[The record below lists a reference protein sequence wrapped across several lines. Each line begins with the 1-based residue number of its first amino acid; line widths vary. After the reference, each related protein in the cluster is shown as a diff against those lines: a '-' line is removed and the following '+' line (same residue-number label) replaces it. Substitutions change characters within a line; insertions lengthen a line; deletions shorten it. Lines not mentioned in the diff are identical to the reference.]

1 MTESYTILNLPE
13 EERPREKLLTYG
25 ADRLSNVEL
34 IAILLGSGTQK
45 ESALRLAEKI
55 LTKCQDMEALD
66 SKAVS
71 GLSRLSRISLKSLKE
86 IKGVGDAKAASILAA
101 MELAKRVSFSQEPM
115 KYKLNSPL
123 KVADFVLGQ
132 MSWASVEEFVLLC
145 LNTKKELISVHRMT
159 KGTINYTVVHP
170 RDVFKHCLDCG
181 AHSVIL
187 VHNHPSGDVTPS
199 QEDIHLTQRLKQ
211 VGDLVGIPVVDHLI
225 VGGKR
230 YYSFL
235 EEGKLVD

>member
-101 MELAKRVSFSQEPM
+101 MELAKRGS
-115 KYKLNSPL
+115 
-123 KVADFVLGQ
+123 A
-132 MSWASVEEFVLLC
+132 
-145 LNTKKELISVHRMT
+145 
-159 KGTINYTVVHP
+159 
-170 RDVFKHCLDCG
+170 
-181 AHSVIL
+181 L
-187 VHNHPSGDVTPS
+187 VRNP
-199 QEDIHLTQRLKQ
+199 
-211 VGDLVGIPVVDHLI
+211 
-225 VGGKR
+225 
-230 YYSFL
+230 
-235 EEGKLVD
+235 